1 MTYPEHSH
9 TGSVTLSERL
19 ARISLFRWRLEW
31 GFLVMIAV
39 SIVLGEQA
47 REQRAADPYLIIQGG
62 RSATATVRAGRV
74 AAHTVSPRWMRTRQE
89 MRTLLDLEWLDRDG
103 NRRTVEN
110 YHLDFE
116 TIVALRIDPS
126 TGSWPTR
133 HRFDDDRGPATRI
146 LSAGLRAVAALPRC
160 GTRARRQNA
169 GRTRR
174 QSRRCSRTMG
184 AAVPVARVGGVLVP
198 ARAAAHGHHRQ
209 QAKFG
214 MRALHPCPLTSTAQ
228 DLET

>member
-31 GFLVMIAV
+31 AFLVMIAV

-89 MRTLLDLEWLDRDG
+89 MRTLLDLEWRDRDG
-103 NRRTVEN
+103 NLRTVEN
-110 YHLDFE
+110 YLLDWE
-116 TIVALRIDPS
+116 TIMALRIDPS
-126 TGSWPTR
+126 TGSWPTQVQVLYSDPLAIDSTTTAAPPAVYFQPGCGPWQHCR
-133 HRFDDDRGPATRI
+133 VLVLAPDAKTQAELDAELADVLEHWAPRGLWLGLGAFFC
-146 LSAGLRAVAALPRC
+146 LLGLRL
-160 GTRARRQNA
+160 A
-169 GRTRR
+169 GIID
-174 QSRRCSRTMG
+174 SRPS
-184 AAVPVARVGGVLVP
+184 
-198 ARAAAHGHHRQ
+198 
-209 QAKFG
+209 
-214 MRALHPCPLTSTAQ
+214 
-228 DLET
+228 LE